1 MIGTTQ
7 PLFMSNSPS
16 TICDQIL
23 YLVKNSSLNF
33 ELHETPF
40 SLNLKLKK
48 SFTQYW
54 NKAGQTAH
62 QNHIPQHVTDTVHH
76 PHHPHVGQP
85 VLHPEKATQNQADV
99 CNPQQVAQHQLH
111 HPHYVNDPG
120 HHQSDQPD
128 TYGGLAHGQVHDPLK
143 QQTVNLV
150 KKVKILEKT
159 CYDEQKEKEH
169 LQKEYLAIQKS
180 YKKLVGENRELQV
193 KHEKVC
199 ADMKTMKSE
208 KDLISKELNT
218 ASVALTTTKKV
229 LNENQKVFDRRV
241 SQFERELLNLSEFK
255 EEKVAE
261 DRRRKRAE
269 KKARQ
274 KKRKEHFATDEANY
288 KDSDDIKNSLDKIK
302 NKNSFSEPKSE
313 VTVDDE
319 FSDDEAKSKKHKNV
333 ELFPDPSVSRSDLNQ
348 NKPPDTKNAVFES
361 ESKDNVMDLTTE
373 ELGEFL
379 NDIVTNFRSR
389 QASQ

>member
-7 PLFMSNSPS
+7 PLFMNNSPS

-48 SFTQYW
+48 SFAQYW
-54 NKAGQTAH
+54 NKAGQSAH
-62 QNHIPQHVTDTVHH
+62 QNHIPQHVTDTVHQ

-85 VLHPEKATQNQADV
+85 VIHPEKATQNQADV
-99 CNPQQVAQHQLH
+99 FNDQQVPQHQLH
-111 HPHYVNDPG
+111 HPHYVTDPG
-120 HHQSDQPD
+120 HQSDQPD
-128 TYGGLAHGQVHDPLK
+128 TYGDLAPGQVHDHHK
-143 QQTVNLV
+143 QQAVNLV
-150 KKVKILEKT
+150 KKVKILEQT
-159 CYDEQKEKEH
+159 CNEEQKEKEH
-169 LQKEYLAIQKS
+169 LQQEYLSIDKS

-193 KHEKVC
+193 KHEQVC
-199 ADMKTMKSE
+199 ADMKTLKSE
-208 KDLISKELNT
+208 KDQFARELNT
-218 ASVALTTTKKV
+218 ASVALTTKKKI
-229 LNENQKVFDRRV
+229 LNENQKEFDRRV
-241 SQFERELLNLSEFK
+241 SQFEKELLELSEFK
-255 EEKVAE
+255 EEKESE

-274 KKRKEHFATDEANY
+274 KKRKDDFATDEENK

-302 NKNSFSEPKSE
+302 NEKSFSEPKSE
-313 VTVDDE
+313 ITVDDE
-319 FSDDEAKSKKHKNV
+319 VSDDEAQSKKVKV
-333 ELFPDPSVSRSDLNQ
+333 VKQFPDPSTSRSDLNQ
-348 NKPPDTKNAVFES
+348 NKPPDTKTATPES
-361 ESKDNVMDLTTE
+361 ESKDNVMNMTAK
-373 ELGEFL
+373 ELGDFL